1 MANVK
6 FNKNKFEKEIGKL
19 NTSMQQKIALFGMTV
34 ENLNNEEIELDITP
48 DRPDLLSYEGFKR
61 SFLGFLGKKTGLK
74 KYKIYPPE
82 KNYEIFVD
90 SSVKEV
96 RPYTAC
102 CIVRGLKLDDVK
114 IKEIIDM
121 QEKIHST
128 VGRRRKKLAIGIY
141 PLDKIKLPIRY
152 MALEPDKIK
161 FLPLE
166 SRKKMTGLEIL
177 QNHPTGKEY
186 AHLLAG
192 KMKFPIFIDSNN
204 SILSMPPIINSE
216 ETGRVTT
223 ETKDVF
229 IECSG
234 FDLEI
239 LNKVLVIISTT
250 LAEMKGKIY
259 SMKVDG
265 NIFPDFSIQ
274 IRNISLENTN
284 SLLGL
289 NLKKKELKNHLEK
302 MGHNYDG
309 EVVEIAPWRVDILGE
324 VDLIEDVA
332 ISYGYNNFI
341 PEIPE
346 ISTIGEEN
354 SEEIIK
360 KKIAEI
366 LIGLSLLE
374 VSNYHLTKKEDQL
387 KKMGFLEDKEKDI
400 VELIDSKTE
409 YDILRKDLSHYILKI
424 FSENVDSEY
433 PQKIFEMGKVFKIEG
448 NLQIV
453 ESEKLSVGVTP
464 GNFTDVKQILN
475 YLGHNIGMNFEVKEQ
490 EKTDPYF
497 ISGRS
502 ADIFLDNKKVGK
514 IGEIHPRILKNW
526 KIKMPV
532 SLFELSL
539 KKIYE
544 KFK

>member
-6 FNKNKFEKEIGKL
+6 FNKSKFEKEIGKL
-19 NTSMQQKIALFGMTV
+19 NKVMQEKIALFGMTV
-34 ENLNNEEIELDITP
+34 ENLNDEEIELDITP
-48 DRPDLLSYEGFKR
+48 NRPDLLSYEGFKR
-61 SFLGFLGKKTGLK
+61 AFLGFLGKKVGLK
-74 KYKIYPPE
+74 SYKIYPPE
-82 KNYEIFVD
+82 KDYEIIVD

-102 CIVRGLKLDDVK
+102 CIVRGLKLDEAK
-114 IKEIIDM
+114 IKELIDM

-128 VGRRRKKLAIGIY
+128 VGRKRKKLAIGIY

-166 SRKKMTGLEIL
+166 SQREMNGLEIL

-192 KMKFPIFIDSNN
+192 KMKFPVFIDSNN
-204 SILSMPPIINSE
+204 SVLSMPPIINSE
-216 ETGRVTT
+216 NTGRITT
-223 ETKDVF
+223 KTKDVF

-234 FDLEI
+234 FDFEI
-239 LNKVLVIISTT
+239 LNKILVIISTT

-259 SMKVDG
+259 SMKVNG
-265 NIFPDFSIQ
+265 KVVPNFSTQ
-274 IRNISLENTN
+274 SVKISLENTN

-289 NLKKKELKNHLEK
+289 NLKEKEMKNHLEK
-302 MGHNYDG
+302 MGHNYNKNMI
-309 EVVEIAPWRVDILGE
+309 EVAPWRTDILGE

-346 ISTIGEEN
+346 ISTIGGEN
-354 SEEIIK
+354 SEEVIK
-360 KKIAEI
+360 KKIADI
-366 LIGLSLLE
+366 LVGLGLLE

-387 KKMGFLEDKEKDI
+387 MKMGVLEDREKDV
-400 VELIDSKTE
+400 VELVNSKTE
-409 YDILRKDLSHYILKI
+409 YNILRKDLSHYFLKI

-433 PQKIFEMGKVFKIEG
+433 PQKIFEMGRVFKVEG
-448 NLQIV
+448 NLQII
-453 ESEKLSVGVTP
+453 ESENLSVGVTP
-464 GNFTDVKQILN
+464 GNFTDAKQILD
-475 YLGHNIGMNFEVKEQ
+475 YLGKNLGISFKVKEQ
-490 EKTDPYF
+490 EKVETYF

-502 ADIFLDNKKVGK
+502 ADIFLDNKRIGK
-514 IGEIHPRILKNW
+514 IGEVHPKILKNW
-526 KIKMPV
+526 KAKMPV
-532 SLFELSL
+532 SLFELNL
-539 KKIYE
+539 EEIYK